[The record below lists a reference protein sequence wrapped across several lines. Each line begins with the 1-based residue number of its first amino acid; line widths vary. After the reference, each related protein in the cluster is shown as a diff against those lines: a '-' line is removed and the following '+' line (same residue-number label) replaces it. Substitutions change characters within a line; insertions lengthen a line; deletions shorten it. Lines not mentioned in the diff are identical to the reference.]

1 LPPALTVMEP
11 PAGIPRM
18 DSGVLMLSKA
28 VPVPVAGDAEEP
40 DELEEDD
47 EEVVEFDDDEFV
59 SPDKMLCIA
68 ADSWE
73 FTRFKAVWL
82 AILARPLPRL
92 VCAVAIALITEVV
105 AAVSLSLDC
114 ASLQ

>member
-1 LPPALTVMEP
+1 MEP

-28 VPVPVAGDAEEP
+28 VPVPVAGEAEEP
-40 DELEEDD
+40 DELEEGD
-47 EEVVEFDDDEFV
+47 EEVEFDDVELV

-73 FTRFKAVWL
+73 LTRFKAVWL

-105 AAVSLSLDC
+105 AAVWLSLDW